1 MEENLQRLEDEY
13 RQNIK
18 DLRTESLKFKLRF
31 MKAKG
36 RNVKNSNEFRI
47 IKEEIKRRERQN
59 ERMVGEKWLN
69 YLIIRKKF

>member
-59 ERMVGEKWLN
+59 ERMVGEK
-69 YLIIRKKF
+69 

>member
-1 MEENLQRLEDEY
+1 MEENLQRLENEY
-13 RQNIK
+13 RERIK

-36 RNVKNSNEFRI
+36 LNVNNSNKFRI

-59 ERMVGEKWLN
+59 ERMVGEKE
-69 YLIIRKKF
+69 

>member
-18 DLRTESLKFKLRF
+18 DLRSESLKFKLRF

-36 RNVKNSNEFRI
+36 LNMKNSNEFRI

-59 ERMVGEKWLN
+59 ERMVGE
-69 YLIIRKKF
+69 IQ

>member
-31 MKAKG
+31 MNAKG
-36 RNVKNSNEFRI
+36 LNSDNSNEFWI
-47 IKEEIKRRERQN
+47 IKEEI
-59 ERMVGEKWLN
+59 
-69 YLIIRKKF
+69 

>member
-1 MEENLQRLEDEY
+1 MEENLKRLEDEY

-36 RNVKNSNEFRI
+36 LNVRNSNEFRI
-47 IKEEIKRRERQN
+47 IDKEIKRRERQN
-59 ERMVGEKWLN
+59 ERMVGDK
-69 YLIIRKKF
+69 

>member
-1 MEENLQRLEDEY
+1 MEENLQRLENEY
-13 RQNIK
+13 RQSIK

-36 RNVKNSNEFRI
+36 LNVKNSNEFRI

-59 ERMVGEKWLN
+59 ERMVGE
-69 YLIIRKKF
+69 IQ

>member
-36 RNVKNSNEFRI
+36 LNVKNSNEFRI

-59 ERMVGEKWLN
+59 ERMVGE
-69 YLIIRKKF
+69 IQ